1 MIFDTHAHY
10 DESCFDPDREALLGL
25 LPDCGIG
32 AVVNVGSGLPSSV
45 AGRGLAA
52 RFPHVFFSAGVHP
65 DDTGEAEETG
75 EEAALARLAGLLEDP
90 KAVAVGE
97 IGLDY
102 HGDFPGKPSRQLQ
115 EKWFRL
121 QLWLAAE
128 KRLPVIIHSREA
140 AEETYRILR
149 EEGSGLTAD
158 MHCFSFEKEMAK
170 RFLDLGCYLG
180 IGGVVTYKNGRKLK
194 EVVQYMPADRI
205 LLETDCP
212 FLAPEPYRGR
222 RNSSLFLPEVVAA
235 IAALR
240 GVSEEEVRTVT
251 WNNARRFYRLEEVL
265 PEGRRL

>member
-10 DESCFDPDREALLGL
+10 DQTRFDTDREALLER
-25 LPDCGIG
+25 LPEAGIG
-32 AVVNVGSGLPSSV
+32 AVVNVGSGLSSSV
-45 AGRGLAA
+45 SGRELAA
-52 RFPHVFFSAGVHP
+52 RFPFFYFSAGVHP
-65 DDTGEAEETG
+65 DEAGEAEEKG
-75 EEAALARLAGLLEDP
+75 EEAAVSLLSELLEDP

-97 IGLDY
+97 IGLDR
-102 HGDFPGKPSRQLQ
+102 HGDFPGKPSRELQ

-121 QLWLAAE
+121 QLKLAAE
-128 KRLPVIIHSREA
+128 KGLPVIIHSREA

-149 EEGSGLTAD
+149 EEGRGLTFD
-158 MHCFSFEKEMAK
+158 MHCYSYGKEMAE

-222 RNSSLFLPEVVAA
+222 RNSSLWLPEVIAV

-240 GVSEEEVRTVT
+240 GTSEEEIRAVT
-251 WNNARRFYRLEEVL
+251 WNNARRFYRLEKEL
-265 PEGRRL
+265 PEERGV